1 MKRKIIHIN
10 QELCNG
16 CGLCVVA
23 CHEGAIVIKEG
34 KARLLRDDYCDG
46 LGDCLPVCP
55 TGAISFETRVAAPF
69 DKEAVAARMAEK
81 QGQAQAAAGCPGCR
95 TESIPAKPEES
106 LAQAKDSR
114 LGNFPVQ
121 LQLVATNAAFFEGAH
136 LLLAADCAAYAHG
149 DFHRQFM
156 QGKVTL
162 IGCPKL
168 DEANY
173 ALKIAEIIAQNDIR
187 SLTLIRMQ
195 VPCCGGLQRAAEQA
209 LAVCG
214 KTIPYE
220 VITLSTTGE
229 IVK

>member
-16 CGLCVVA
+16 CGLCVDA
-23 CHEGAIVIKEG
+23 CHEGAIHMVEG
-34 KARLLRDDYCDG
+34 KAQLVRDDYCDG
-46 LGDCLPVCP
+46 LGDCLPACP
-55 TGAISFETRVAAPF
+55 TGAITFETRVAAPF
-69 DKEAVAARMAEK
+69 DKEAVAARMAAK
-81 QGQAQAAAGCPGCR
+81 QQAQAD
-95 TESIPAKPEES
+95 
-106 LAQAKDSR
+106 QAEQKEDTQAEKDSR
-114 LGNFPVQ
+114 LQNFPVQ

-149 DFHRQFM
+149 DFHRRFM

-173 ALKIAEIIAQNDIR
+173 ALKLAEIIAKNDIR

-229 IVK
+229 VVE

>member
-16 CGLCVVA
+16 CGLCVDA
-23 CHEGAIVIKEG
+23 CHEGAIHMVDG

-46 LGDCLPVCP
+46 LGDCLPACP
-55 TGAISFETRVAAPF
+55 TEAITFETRVAAPF
-69 DKEAVAARMAEK
+69 DKEAVAARMAQLKAEK
-81 QGQAQAAAGCPGCR
+81 KEPGEEPAG
-95 TESIPAKPEES
+95 
-106 LAQAKDSR
+106 KDSR
-114 LGNFPVQ
+114 LQNFPVQ
-121 LQLVATNAAFFEGAH
+121 LQLVAVNAPFFEGAH

-149 DFHRQFM
+149 DFHRRFM

-173 ALKIAEIIAQNDIR
+173 ALKLAEIIAKNDIR

-195 VPCCGGLQRAAEQA
+195 VPCCGGLQQAAEQA
-209 LAVCG
+209 LVVCG

-229 IVK
+229 IVG

>member
-16 CGLCVVA
+16 CGLCVDA
-23 CHEGAIVIKEG
+23 CHEGAIHMVDG

-46 LGDCLPVCP
+46 LGDCLPTCP
-55 TGAISFETRVAAPF
+55 TGAITFETRVAAPF
-69 DKEAVAARMAEK
+69 DKEAVAARMAQLKKEK
-81 QGQAQAAAGCPGCR
+81 EETGEDAAV
-95 TESIPAKPEES
+95 
-106 LAQAKDSR
+106 KDSR
-114 LGNFPVQ
+114 LQNFPVQ
-121 LQLVATNAAFFEGAH
+121 LQLVAVNAAFFEGAH

-149 DFHRQFM
+149 DFHRRFM

-173 ALKIAEIIAQNDIR
+173 ALKLAEIIAKNDIR

-220 VITLSTTGE
+220 VITLSTTGDVVE
-229 IVK
+229 

>member
-16 CGLCVVA
+16 CGLCVDA
-23 CHEGAIVIKEG
+23 CHEGAIHMVDG

-46 LGDCLPVCP
+46 LGDCLPTCP
-55 TGAISFETRVAAPF
+55 TGAITFETRVAAPF
-69 DKEAVAARMAEK
+69 DKEAVAERMAQLKKEK
-81 QGQAQAAAGCPGCR
+81 EETGEDAAV
-95 TESIPAKPEES
+95 
-106 LAQAKDSR
+106 KDSR
-114 LGNFPVQ
+114 LQNFPVQ
-121 LQLVATNAAFFEGAH
+121 LQLVAVNAAFFEGAH

-149 DFHRQFM
+149 DFHRRFM

-173 ALKIAEIIAQNDIR
+173 ALKLAEIIAKNDIR

-220 VITLSTTGE
+220 VITLSTTGDVVE
-229 IVK
+229 

>member
-16 CGLCVVA
+16 CGLCVDA
-23 CHEGAIVIKEG
+23 CHEGAIHMVDG

-46 LGDCLPVCP
+46 LGDCLPTCP
-55 TGAISFETRVAAPF
+55 TGAITFETRVAAPF
-69 DKEAVAARMAEK
+69 DKEAVAARMAQLKKEK
-81 QGQAQAAAGCPGCR
+81 EETGEDAAV
-95 TESIPAKPEES
+95 
-106 LAQAKDSR
+106 KDSR
-114 LGNFPVQ
+114 LQNFPVQ
-121 LQLVATNAAFFEGAH
+121 LQLVAVNAAFFEGAH

-149 DFHRQFM
+149 DFHRRFM

-173 ALKIAEIIAQNDIR
+173 ALKLAEIIAKNDIR
-187 SLTLIRMQ
+187 SLTLMRMQ

-220 VITLSTTGE
+220 VITLSTTGD
-229 IVK
+229 VVV

>member
-16 CGLCVVA
+16 CGLCVDA
-23 CHEGAIVIKEG
+23 CHEGAIHMVEG
-34 KARLLRDDYCDG
+34 KAQLVRDDYCDG
-46 LGDCLPVCP
+46 LGDCLPACP
-55 TGAISFETRVAAPF
+55 TGAITFETRVAAPF
-69 DKEAVAARMAEK
+69 DKEAVAARMAAK
-81 QGQAQAAAGCPGCR
+81 QQAQAD
-95 TESIPAKPEES
+95 
-106 LAQAKDSR
+106 QAEQKEDTQAEKDSR
-114 LGNFPVQ
+114 LQNFPVQ

-149 DFHRQFM
+149 DFHRRFM
-156 QGKVTL
+156 QSKVTL

-173 ALKIAEIIAQNDIR
+173 ALKLAEIIAKNDIR

-229 IVK
+229 VVE

>member
-16 CGLCVVA
+16 CGLCVDA
-23 CHEGAIVIKEG
+23 CHEGAIHMVEG
-34 KARLLRDDYCDG
+34 KAQLLRDDYCDG
-46 LGDCLPVCP
+46 LGDCLPACP
-55 TGAISFETRVAAPF
+55 TGAITFETRAAAPF
-69 DKEAVAARMAEK
+69 DKEAVAARMAQLKKEK
-81 QGQAQAAAGCPGCR
+81 NESGEDEAG
-95 TESIPAKPEES
+95 
-106 LAQAKDSR
+106 KDSK
-114 LGNFPVQ
+114 LQNFPVQ
-121 LQLVATNAAFFEGAH
+121 LQLVAVNAAFFEGAR

-149 DFHRQFM
+149 DFHRRFM

-173 ALKIAEIIAQNDIR
+173 ALKLAEIIAKNDIR

-229 IVK
+229 IVG

>member
-16 CGLCVVA
+16 CGLCVDA
-23 CHEGAIVIKEG
+23 CHEGAIHMVDG

-46 LGDCLPVCP
+46 LGDCLPACP
-55 TGAISFETRVAAPF
+55 TEAITFETRVAAPF
-69 DKEAVAARMAEK
+69 DKEAVAARMAQLKAEK
-81 QGQAQAAAGCPGCR
+81 KEPGEEPAG
-95 TESIPAKPEES
+95 
-106 LAQAKDSR
+106 KDSR
-114 LGNFPVQ
+114 LQNFPVQ
-121 LQLVATNAAFFEGAH
+121 LQLVAVNAPFFEGAH

-149 DFHRQFM
+149 DFHRRFM

-173 ALKIAEIIAQNDIR
+173 ALKLAEIIAKNDIR

-229 IVK
+229 IVG

>member
-16 CGLCVVA
+16 CGLCVDA
-23 CHEGAIVIKEG
+23 CHEGAIHMVEG
-34 KARLLRDDYCDG
+34 KAQLLRDDYCDG
-46 LGDCLPVCP
+46 LGDCLPTCP
-55 TGAISFETRVAAPF
+55 TGAITFETRVAAPF
-69 DKEAVAARMAEK
+69 DKEAVAARMAQLKKEK
-81 QGQAQAAAGCPGCR
+81 KETGEEAAG
-95 TESIPAKPEES
+95 
-106 LAQAKDSR
+106 KDSR
-114 LGNFPVQ
+114 LQNFPVQ
-121 LQLVATNAAFFEGAH
+121 LQLVAVNAAFFEGAH

-149 DFHRQFM
+149 DFHRRFM

-173 ALKIAEIIAQNDIR
+173 ALKLAEIIAKNDIR

-220 VITLSTTGE
+220 VITLSTTGDVVE
-229 IVK
+229 

>member
-16 CGLCVVA
+16 CGLCVDA
-23 CHEGAIVIKEG
+23 CHEGAIHMVDG

-46 LGDCLPVCP
+46 LGDCLPTCP
-55 TGAISFETRVAAPF
+55 TGAITFETRVAAPF
-69 DKEAVAARMAEK
+69 DKEAVAERMAQLKKE
-81 QGQAQAAAGCPGCR
+81 QTATGEDAAV
-95 TESIPAKPEES
+95 
-106 LAQAKDSR
+106 KDSR
-114 LGNFPVQ
+114 LQNFPVQ
-121 LQLVATNAAFFEGAH
+121 LQLVAVNAAFFEGAH

-149 DFHRQFM
+149 DFHRRFM

-173 ALKIAEIIAQNDIR
+173 ALKLAEIIAKNDIR

-220 VITLSTTGE
+220 VITLSTTGDVVE
-229 IVK
+229 

>member
-16 CGLCVVA
+16 CGLCVDA
-23 CHEGAIVIKEG
+23 CHEGAIHMVEG
-34 KARLLRDDYCDG
+34 KAQLLRDDYCDG
-46 LGDCLPVCP
+46 LGDCLPACP
-55 TGAISFETRVAAPF
+55 TGAITFETRAAAPF
-69 DKEAVAARMAEK
+69 DKEAVAERMAQLKKE
-81 QGQAQAAAGCPGCR
+81 QEETGEDAAG
-95 TESIPAKPEES
+95 
-106 LAQAKDSR
+106 KDSR
-114 LGNFPVQ
+114 LQNFPVQ
-121 LQLVATNAAFFEGAH
+121 LQLVAVNAAFFEGAH

-149 DFHRQFM
+149 DFHRRFM

-173 ALKIAEIIAQNDIR
+173 ALKLAEIIAKNDIR